1 MLCFEK
7 IFSSYLQDFFF
18 FMVKKIAVM
27 LSAQHDLSLQKFQ
40 LKALWRELDLD
51 NQGPD
56 RSKATA
62 VP

>member
-1 MLCFEK
+1 MPCFEK
-7 IFSSYLQDFFF
+7 IFSSYLQNSFHGEKNP
-18 FMVKKIAVM
+18 VAM
-27 LSAQHDLSLQKFQ
+27 LSAQHALSLQKFP

-56 RSKATA
+56 RSKATT